1 IFSRLSREDEKRLF
15 FDSYNHELDFSGRE
29 KTYELDKWVF
39 ERVKQFLKRKK
50 EDLKNETQVVYF
62 LHLLGLDTA
71 GHVHKPN
78 TDLFLENLL
87 YTDKGIKEMYELF
100 EQTFNDNKTAYV
112 LTSDHG
118 MTDSGSHGAGDNFE
132 TETPFF
138 IWGAGVKHK
147 PYTANNGITNFY
159 ELEQAQM
166 APLMSALLGIATPM
180 NNFGI
185 LPRDVINASDLYIL
199 YAAQGNAHQ
208 LYSQYNSLLQE
219 HEKGLFTEFLPNF
232 SVDNI
237 IIDFKQYLETQ
248 NSYANEDQA
257 IKASYNFMHNCLKGI
272 DYYFSYYRT
281 VLLIATTAS
290 ILGWLG
296 YLLKLLGDM
305 RTFAKDSRKLL
316 KNSFGSKL
324 KLRIL
329 FVLSAFTLGFCLLQ
343 KLSGTITLYL
353 LLPFAVWYLF
363 LSHPGIVLLTD
374 VKFGLSKFHLLVLL
388 LCAELL
394 IKYTKTFF
402 TKTLKFYTSFFLS
415 LVLCVFPLLPISVG
429 YSNNLLL
436 YCGIFMTLARPL
448 LVKNSVM
455 LIDKIVV
462 LITLVNAFI
471 CIYMHTYQ
479 LGIRFINQI
488 ISWGFL
494 LYVLVSLVRPCNLT
508 VKQRLEKFI
517 TLLSTLYALF
527 CTSYEALFL
536 LLLITELILSI
547 DSSKSY
553 ENCVSPLVS
562 SSKFQTLAYSFRL
575 AFIILLYTF
584 FSFFG
589 TGNMASINSF
599 DPNII
604 RCFLTTFS
612 PFVIMFLLHFCL
624 ISFGLPKS
632 RQIFICLLLICDVMG
647 LNFLFLV
654 KNQGSWLEIGSSIS
668 HFVIMQVTTLI
679 LLLFQNFIEKLT
691 HQTLVTAKYPEVKG
705 RRSF

>member
-1 IFSRLSREDEKRLF
+1 
-15 FDSYNHELDFSGRE
+15 
-29 KTYELDKWVF
+29 
-39 ERVKQFLKRKK
+39 
-50 EDLKNETQVVYF
+50 
-62 LHLLGLDTA
+62 
-71 GHVHKPN
+71 
-78 TDLFLENLL
+78 
-87 YTDKGIKEMYELF
+87 
-100 EQTFNDNKTAYV
+100 
-112 LTSDHG
+112 
-118 MTDSGSHGAGDNFE
+118 
-132 TETPFF
+132 
-138 IWGAGVKHK
+138 
-147 PYTANNGITNFY
+147 
-159 ELEQAQM
+159 M

-185 LPRDVINASDLYIL
+185 LPRDVINATDLYIL

-219 HEKGLFTEFLPNF
+219 HEKGLFAKFLPSF
-232 SVDNI
+232 RVDNI
-237 IIDFKQYLETQ
+237 IIDFKQYIETQ

-257 IKASYNFMHNCLKGI
+257 ITASYNFMHSCLKGI

-281 VLLIATTAS
+281 VLLVATTAS

-305 RTFAKDSRKLL
+305 RTFTKDSRKLL
-316 KNSFGSKL
+316 KNSFVNMLNK
-324 KLRIL
+324 KIL

-343 KLSGTITLYL
+343 KLSWSITIYL

-363 LSHPGIVLLTD
+363 LSHPGIILLTD
-374 VKFGLSKFHLLVLL
+374 VKFGLTKFHLLVLL

-394 IKYTKTFF
+394 VYTFFDRRCISLGFLLFTLQDKICKKFF
-402 TKTLKFYTSFFLS
+402 TKTLKFYISFFLS

-436 YCGIFMTLARPL
+436 YCGIFMTLVRPL

-462 LITLVNAFI
+462 LIALINAFI

-479 LGIRFINQI
+479 LGIMFINQF

-517 TLLSTLYALF
+517 TLLSSLYALF
-527 CTSYEALFL
+527 CTSYEALFIL
-536 LLLITELILSI
+536 FLITELILSI
-547 DSSKSY
+547 DSSISY

-562 SSKFQTLAYSFRL
+562 SPKLQTLAYSFRL

-612 PFVIMFLLHFCL
+612 PFVIMFLVILKL
-624 ISFGLPKS
+624 IIPIFLIIAIIFALSPLACQNE

-654 KNQGSWLEIGSSIS
+654 KNQGSWLEIGTSIS
-668 HFVIMQVTTLI
+668 HFVIMQVTTLV
-679 LLLFQNFIEKLT
+679 LLLFVSL
-691 HQTLVTAKYPEVKG
+691 AKFLLKINTPNV
-705 RRSF
+705 SFGKVL